1 MKIDRFSICQTPDDW
16 RLSSN
21 TLMDENLI
29 KVQIYISDLEPIEF
43 TTNIYVVEFSSTQEL
58 FGNSVDYKIGTVLIN
73 SEYEWRP
80 PDDSSSSDSAFI
92 LCDDIF
98 SEKVTLQGNTQHG
111 YREFSNITLD
121 DL

>member
-21 TLMDENLI
+21 TLMDESLI
-29 KVQIYISDLEPIEF
+29 KVQIYISDSEPIEF
-43 TTNIYVVEFSSTQEL
+43 TTNIYVVEFSTTQEL
-58 FGNSVDYKIGTVLIN
+58 FGNSFDYKIGTALID

-80 PDDSSSSDSAFI
+80 PDDSSDSAFI
-92 LCDDIF
+92 LCDSILSDRQ
-98 SEKVTLQGNTQHG
+98 TLQGNTQHG
-111 YREFSNITLD
+111 YKEFSNITIA